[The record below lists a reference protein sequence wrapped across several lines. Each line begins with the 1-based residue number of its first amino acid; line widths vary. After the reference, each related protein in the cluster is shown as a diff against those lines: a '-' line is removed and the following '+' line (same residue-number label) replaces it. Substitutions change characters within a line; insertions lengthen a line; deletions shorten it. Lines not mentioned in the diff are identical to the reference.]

1 MGAGATKAALPTGE
15 LWPRR
20 RRCPGGGAGAAKHLP
35 RHSSSDRED
44 RPTAPA
50 GNGAGHTTQH
60 PPAAAPE
67 PGPGCGTPTEAE
79 PALRGH
85 SGRGPRDRGRRPP
98 GPRGPPADL
107 RLQGLAGLH
116 PGQVALPPPQVLHHD
131 LPEPVLHVHLGRGD
145 RRAPPLRRAVT
156 RRLARATE
164 PSRGPAASTSAAA
177 RALTAAPGRAEE
189 PGRTRAATLWGEMH
203 SGAFCIMTHCEPW
216 PRERKTR
223 MCAQV

>member
-20 RRCPGGGAGAAKHLP
+20 RRCPGGGAGAAKHLA
-35 RHSSSDRED
+35 RHSSSD

-145 RRAPPLRRAVT
+145 RRAPPLRRAGDGAEPG
-156 RRLARATE
+156 ARGQHERSCAGAH
-164 PSRGPAASTSAAA
+164 RSAG
-177 RALTAAPGRAEE
+177 PGR
-189 PGRTRAATLWGEMH
+189 
-203 SGAFCIMTHCEPW
+203 GAWKDSSSHPLG
-216 PRERKTR
+216 
-223 MCAQV
+223 